1 MKILVPLD
9 GSENSMRAVEYA
21 LSLAKKCPGVKVGLI
36 SVVYP
41 FTSTQAGTSM
51 EKARELFTREG
62 VKVSTEIL
70 EGDPAETIIK
80 YVNDHGIDTVIM
92 GSRGMGALRGMV
104 LGSVSYKV
112 LGNVHVPVTIVK

>member
-9 GSENSMRAVEYA
+9 GSENSMRALEYA
-21 LSLAKKCPGVKVGLI
+21 LNLGKKCPGVEVTLL
-36 SVVYP
+36 SVIYP
-41 FTSTQAGTSM
+41 FTNSQAGSGM
-51 EKARELFTREG
+51 EKARELFARTG
-62 VKVSTEIL
+62 IPVSTVIM

-80 YVNDHGIDTVIM
+80 YVNEHPIDTIVM